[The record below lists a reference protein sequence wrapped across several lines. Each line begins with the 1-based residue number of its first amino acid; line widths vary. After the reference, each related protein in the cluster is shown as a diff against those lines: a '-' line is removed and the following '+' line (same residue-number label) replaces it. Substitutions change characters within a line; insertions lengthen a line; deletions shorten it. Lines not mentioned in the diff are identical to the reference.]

1 MADIVFKYTEMEQ
14 AAGQIDEL
22 ANQYKGAA
30 DTFETDFIAAI
41 GGWEGMSQEKMQA
54 FISGPVKEYMGVTVP
69 KLLNSLADLLRA
81 NATQMQNADQQ
92 IADNIPTSL
101 G

>member
-1 MADIVFKYTEMEQ
+1 MADIVFKYAEMES
-14 AAGQIDEL
+14 AATQIDDL
-22 ANQYKGAA
+22 AAQYKAAA
-30 DTFETDFIAAI
+30 DTFETDFLGAVSS
-41 GGWEGMSQEKMQA
+41 WEGASKDKMNA

-69 KLLNSLADLLRA
+69 KILNSLAELLRA
-81 NATQMQNADQQ
+81 NATQMQSADQQ